1 MIIIRKTVNHS
12 RETYRSLNTI
22 EGNKVRPAVPV
33 DKSAYHPVISSHIL
47 LEKRSPHF
55 IPAEQ
60 SILKVSALYNSEFNA
75 YSRRARYKTQVL
87 AEKEISAMAPET
99 RLNASNSDDGG
110 ANVDEG
116 NVALPKPLAV
126 SLNQFTYVQS
136 ILTLGLLLVVATF
149 LHCSVS
155 SSVQRLITSSS
166 SEGGRPIIGSLKIP
180 SQSMISNL
188 LR

>member
-1 MIIIRKTVNHS
+1 M
-12 RETYRSLNTI
+12 
-22 EGNKVRPAVPV
+22 RPDVPV

-87 AEKEISAMAPET
+87 AKKEISAMAPET

-116 NVALPKPLAV
+116 NVALPVPLAV
-126 SLNQFTYVQS
+126 SLSGRRLFSVIMVSNSRSLLY
-136 ILTLGLLLVVATF
+136 IEETLRT
-149 LHCSVS
+149 
-155 SSVQRLITSSS
+155 
-166 SEGGRPIIGSLKIP
+166 E
-180 SQSMISNL
+180 NL
-188 LR
+188 NVP